1 VAGLVIVNISTKLD
15 NNSLDMTWQLA
26 PVIIWASVEV
36 NLVTI
41 SGMTLYFPDRLC
53 HTNSLPQACLP
64 IIRPACLYLFSC
76 QNPMP
81 SSVNSISNNYGR
93 GCTRS
98 QIKQSIRLG
107 TMPKEES
114 SSTHELAR
122 PEQRGRDSFSS
133 DFGTDND
140 RRHRNI
146 TTAIGLGSSIDSQNV
161 PRLGG
166 IMVTSE
172 TVVHVSNREYSC

>member
-1 VAGLVIVNISTKLD
+1 MAGLVIVNISTKLD

-41 SGMTLYFPDRLC
+41 SGKTLYSPGRLC
-53 HTNSLPQACLP
+53 HTNSLLQACLP

-81 SSVNSISNNYGR
+81 SSINSISNNYGR
-93 GCTRS
+93 GCARS

-133 DFGTDND
+133 DLETDTD
-140 RRHRNI
+140 RRHGGI
-146 TTAIGLGSSIDSQNV
+146 TTAIGPGNPIESQKV
-161 PRLGG
+161 PRLGS

-172 TVVHVSNREYSC
+172 TVVQVSKREYRR